1 LFFLYKYS
9 YFYIISIK
17 SIRESGLYNN
27 WIQLFLKLLGN
38 TQFIQQEVN
47 HNIVKFEEMSF
58 NQTLDVI
65 YFYICA
71 IIISIF
77 TLFIEYIIFKL
88 NLYFINKFIH
98 KFYNNLMFNKLDI
111 NLFKS

>member
-1 LFFLYKYS
+1 MEDQICQHLFQYSQKSINLSFFNLIICKYFYLFFLYKYS

-58 NQTLDVI
+58 NHMLDV
-65 YFYICA
+65 FYLY
-71 IIISIF
+71 IF
-77 TLFIEYIIFKL
+77 GLILSLILLL
-88 NLYFINKFIH
+88 NE
-98 KFYNNLMFNKLDI
+98 
-111 NLFKS
+111 